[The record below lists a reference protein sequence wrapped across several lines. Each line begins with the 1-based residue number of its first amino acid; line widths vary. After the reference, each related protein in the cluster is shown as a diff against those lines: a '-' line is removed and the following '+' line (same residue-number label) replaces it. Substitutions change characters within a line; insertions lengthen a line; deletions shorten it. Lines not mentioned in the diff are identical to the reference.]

1 MLYQLSYVRAA
12 AQVSR
17 IPLLLHARAGPAGVL
32 GGGASFGLLSRC
44 LTTTAAVG
52 AATIAASVSKLV
64 VMLRNSSMS
73 GAGRIGA
80 ADAEC
85 GRSQLEGRRHDSPW
99 AQDVDGRGQARRGR
113 RPTASPGGV
122 ARAARGD
129 EYKRRELSGGT
140 DGRLSPA
147 GRRPSG
153 QFSPPPGGRRGP
165 FGFSPGC
172 NATQN

>member
-1 MLYQLSYVRAA
+1 MLDDYSSGGRGHYRGVREQVGRDAA
-12 AQVSR
+12 ELFNER
-17 IPLLLHARAGPAGVL
+17 R
-32 GGGASFGLLSRC
+32 
-44 LTTTAAVG
+44 
-52 AATIAASVSKLV
+52 
-64 VMLRNSSMS
+64 
-73 GAGRIGA
+73 GRIGA

-85 GRSQLEGRRHDSPW
+85 DRSQLEGRRQDSPW

-113 RPTASPGGV
+113 RPTANPGCGSGGV

-140 DGRLSPA
+140 DGQLSPA

-165 FGFSPGC
+165 FGLSPGC

>member
-1 MLYQLSYVRAA
+1 
-12 AQVSR
+12 
-17 IPLLLHARAGPAGVL
+17 
-32 GGGASFGLLSRC
+32 LLSRC

-52 AATIAASVSKLV
+52 AATIAASVSELV

-140 DGRLSPA
+140 DGQLSPA

-153 QFSPPPGGRRGP
+153 QFSPPPGGRREP
-165 FGFSPGC
+165 FGLSPGC